1 MIRRPPRSTLF
12 PYTTLFRSRAT
23 ARPRRRRPQPPGS
36 PMTIPGRRWP
46 GLGFGHTLSRGS
58 GAAGLP
64 ATFGA
69 RFPSN
74 KTLGIEALV
83 RLRDHGVDKDYIA
96 DMKEMGYAPSDPEDL
111 VESRDHGVDPSYIRS
126 LKEAGYERLSLREL
140 RRARDHGVTRGFIQ
154 RVKDRGSGKP
164 SSNEVIRLRD
174 RGLD

>member
-1 MIRRPPRSTLF
+1 
-12 PYTTLFRSRAT
+12 
-23 ARPRRRRPQPPGS
+23 
-36 PMTIPGRRWP
+36 MTIPGRRWP

-111 VESRDHGVDPSYIRS
+111 VESRDHGV
-126 LKEAGYERLSLREL
+126 
-140 RRARDHGVTRGFIQ
+140 TRGFIQ
-154 RVKDRGSGKP
+154 RVKDRGYGKP
-164 SSNEVIRLRD
+164 SIDQVIRLRD

>member
-111 VESRDHGVDPSYIRS
+111 VESRDHGV
-126 LKEAGYERLSLREL
+126 
-140 RRARDHGVTRGFIQ
+140 TRGFIQ
-154 RVKDRGSGKP
+154 RVKHRGYGKP
-164 SSNEVIRLRD
+164 SIDEVIRLRD